1 MHDSSFG
8 RLIGA
13 LVAPGKTFRS
23 IAERPTWAV
32 ALVVLLAITL
42 LSVVIMMQ
50 KVDFAE
56 AMREQ
61 MAQRGQEMPAEG
73 AETMMGFM
81 YGCSLGGALI
91 VSLLIY
97 FGMPLILWGLLTVL
111 GGTINYKTSLAVA
124 LHAMMPFAVA
134 GLLTIPVVMARAE
147 VSMEEM
153 QTGSVLSSNL
163 AAFAP
168 EEASPI
174 LMALLSSVDVFSL
187 WTIALL
193 VLGYR
198 LAAKVSTGKAAA
210 AVLVLWIVGIAIK
223 VGLAAIGAAQGGGA

>member
-8 RLIGA
+8 RLAGV

-42 LSVVIMMQ
+42 VSVVVMMQ

-61 MAQRGQEMPAEG
+61 MAQRGQEMPADG
-73 AETMMGFM
+73 SETMERFM
-81 YGCSLGGALI
+81 VGCSIGGILI

-97 FGMPLILWGLLTVL
+97 FGMPLLLWGLLTLL

-153 QTGSVLSSNL
+153 QSGSVLSSNL
-163 AAFAP
+163 AALAP
-168 EEASPI
+168 EDASPVV
-174 LMALLSSVDVFSL
+174 MALLSSVDVFSI
-187 WTIALL
+187 WVVVLL
-193 VLGYR
+193 VLGYHV
-198 LAAKVSTGKAAA
+198 AAKVSIGKSAT
-210 AVLVLWIVGIAIK
+210 AVLVLWIVGVAIK
-223 VGLAAIGAAQGGGA
+223 VGLAALGAAQGGGA